1 MIFYKCK
8 CCQLNVAYSIQPIEF
23 ALDKSALNECI
34 FTFNVICGSILSN
47 MKAYLETVN
56 FLFVCFNSWAK
67 VTKKTNIL
75 NLIQI

>member
-56 FLFVCFNSWAK
+56 FFV
-67 VTKKTNIL
+67 VVLIL
-75 NLIQI
+75 GLKSLKRPTF